1 MKKTIIFILLAFILV
16 GCKEE
21 TSNIED
27 DTNEV
32 EQNEDIDY
40 SNFVYKQY
48 LDEENPVVTIVVE
61 NYGTIKLQLFQE
73 IAPITV
79 NNFIEYVLEGSYN
92 GSTFH
97 RIIENFMIQGG
108 IIESTHGVIVGE
120 FKDNGIENPLL
131 HTRGVISMARTSVF
145 NSATSQFFIMH
156 QDASHLDESYAAFGA
171 MISGFDVLDSIASV
185 DTNYLDAPTN
195 TITIKSIT
203 VELNGFENT

>member
-27 DTNEV
+27 EANEV

>member
-108 IIESTHGVIVGE
+108 IVESTHGAIVGE